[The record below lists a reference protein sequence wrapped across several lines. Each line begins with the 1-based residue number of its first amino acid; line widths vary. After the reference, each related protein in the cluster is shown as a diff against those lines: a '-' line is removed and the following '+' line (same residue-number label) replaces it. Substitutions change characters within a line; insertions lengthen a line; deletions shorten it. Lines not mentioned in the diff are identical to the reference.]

1 MKITF
6 ILHNIS
12 SSFYERLEQAET
24 NRDKYKLLLRL
35 KDLGVKPRIGNES
48 MRDIIEYNMFMKSD
62 KDFSS
67 FELASRRGYKLITF
81 YTL

>member
-12 SSFYERLEQAET
+12 EYFYEKLDQTET
-24 NRDKYKLLLRL
+24 NRDKYNLLLKL
-35 KDLGVKPRIGNES
+35 KDLGVKPRIGNNS
-48 MRDIIEYNMFMKSD
+48 MRDAIEYNKFMRSD

-67 FELASRRGYKLITF
+67 YELASRRGYKLVTF
-81 YTL
+81 YI

>member
-6 ILHNIS
+6 TLNNIS
-12 SSFYERLEQAET
+12 SCFYERLEQAET
-24 NRDKYKLLLRL
+24 NRDKYNLLLKL
-35 KDLGVKPRIGNES
+35 KDLGVKPRIGGGS
-48 MRDIIEYNMFMKSD
+48 MRDIIEYNKFMMSC

-67 FELASRRGYKLITF
+67 YELASRRGYKLITF

>member
-6 ILHNIS
+6 ILYNIS
-12 SSFYERLEQAET
+12 LSFYEKLEQAET
-24 NRDKYKLLLRL
+24 NRDKYKLLLSL
-35 KDLGVKPRIGNES
+35 KDLGVKPKIGDGS
-48 MRDIIEYNMFMKSD
+48 MRDIIEYNKFMMSS

-81 YTL
+81 YTQ

>member
-12 SSFYERLEQAET
+12 SCFYEKLEQAET
-24 NRDKYKLLLRL
+24 NRDKYNLLLKL
-35 KDLGVKPRIGNES
+35 KDLGVKPKIGNSS
-48 MRDIIEYNMFMKSD
+48 MRDIIEYNKFMRSN
-62 KDFSS
+62 KDFGS

-81 YTL
+81 HTL